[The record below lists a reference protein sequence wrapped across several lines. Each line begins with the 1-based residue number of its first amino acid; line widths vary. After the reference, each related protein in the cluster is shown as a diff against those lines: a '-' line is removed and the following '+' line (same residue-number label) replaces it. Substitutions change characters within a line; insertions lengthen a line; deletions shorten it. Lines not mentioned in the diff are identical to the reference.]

1 MRSGAG
7 SGTVP
12 TMLPTLVS
20 PSTASTRHLSPGA
33 VLLRRGEC
41 TDQVLH
47 LEQGRVM
54 LGLLDQGG
62 LHHQLGVV
70 EGPFWLE
77 ASSGLLGL
85 PHAVDAVAETD
96 VSLQSVALS
105 DFRSHVDGLPE
116 PSRSL
121 LSDLA
126 RAQRQQTEMA
136 ISRLAKDADAR
147 CAEWLM
153 QHAERDPSTNRLQVN
168 LHERKRSIAAH
179 LGIAPETFSRI
190 LRQLRERELIS
201 GRGRVLQLTNPDA
214 LRALAGA

>member
-1 MRSGAG
+1 MLE
-7 SGTVP
+7 V
-12 TMLPTLVS
+12 LPTSNAQPALEL
-20 PSTASTRHLSPGA
+20 APGA

-41 TDQVLH
+41 SEQVLH
-47 LEQGRVM
+47 LERGRVM
-54 LGLLDQGG
+54 LGLLDQRG
-62 LHHQLGVV
+62 LQHQLGVV

-85 PHAVDAVAETD
+85 PYAVDAVAETG
-96 VSLQSVALS
+96 VRLQRVPLA
-105 DFRSHVDGLPE
+105 DFRQHLERLPE

-121 LSDLA
+121 LADLA

-147 CAEWLM
+147 CAQWLI
-153 QHAERDPSTNRLQVN
+153 QHAECDPATQRWQVK

-201 GRGRVLQLTNPDA
+201 GRGRVLQLTDLDA